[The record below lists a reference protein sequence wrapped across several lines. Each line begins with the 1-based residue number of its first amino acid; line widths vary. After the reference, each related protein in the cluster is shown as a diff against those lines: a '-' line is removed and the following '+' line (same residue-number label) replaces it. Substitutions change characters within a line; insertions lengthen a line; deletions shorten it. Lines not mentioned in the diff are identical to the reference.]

1 MGINVLIVDDSSVMR
16 KIVER
21 SLRQAAKEP
30 IDSVLEAGDG
40 GEAIEKLNGGAA
52 VQIVFSD
59 INMPNVSGLDFLRKL
74 KETSHS
80 ETPVIMVTTEGGE
93 KTVLEAIQLGA
104 KGFIKKPF
112 TPAQLEAA
120 LAKALPAS
128 RGST

>member
-1 MGINVLIVDDSSVMR
+1 MGLNVLIVDDSSVMR

-30 IDSVLEAGDG
+30 IDSVVEAGDG
-40 GEAIEKLNGGAA
+40 GEAIDKLGGSAIQ
-52 VQIVFSD
+52 VVFSD
-59 INMPNVSGLDFLRKL
+59 INMPNVNGLEFLRKL
-74 KETSHS
+74 KETPHS

-112 TPAQLEAA
+112 TPAQMEAA
-120 LAKALPAS
+120 LTKALQS
-128 RGST
+128 

>member
-30 IDSVLEAGDG
+30 IDTVIEAGDG
-40 GEAIEKLNGGAA
+40 GEAIEKLNGSA
-52 VQIVFSD
+52 VQVVFSD
-59 INMPNVSGLDFLRKL
+59 INMPNVNGLDFLRKL
-74 KETSHS
+74 KETPHS
-80 ETPVIMVTTEGGE
+80 TTPVIMVTTEGGE

-112 TPAQLEAA
+112 TPAQMEAA
-120 LAKALPAS
+120 LAKALH
-128 RGST
+128 G